1 MLEVLKK
8 VQDAGRRVVGPA
20 VVAALAVSSSA
31 QTPIGPG
38 MITGFEKIGSLQPQ
52 YNLVLDEADQFGVSL
67 DMLWR
72 ANGSSILA
80 VGAMKDDDGQV
91 DAGAIWL
98 IERDQFG
105 VTTGTQKISN
115 LEGGLGNVI
124 GPNNAFGR
132 SLVWIDDLDGDGV
145 EDLAVGAHWDDDG
158 GEEHGAVYILFLNA
172 DMTVKSYQ
180 KISDTQGSF
189 LGHLDFRDRFGR
201 SLAFIGDLDGDGF
214 SDIAVGTEDDDG
226 GPNRGAVWILF
237 LNSDGTVKSY
247 NKISDTQ
254 GFGGELV
261 DGDYF
266 GWAIGDL
273 SDFNGDGIPDIVV
286 TSVRVDAQGG
296 GGGGSGGGSVY
307 LLFLNTNGTV
317 KGYRKVNQAA
327 GGFSQVLMDLDFGY
341 SVARVGDLDANGVID
356 IAVGIPLDSE
366 AASESG
372 AVWVLMLNANG
383 SVIGNAKIIG
393 APGMGLGTQDWF
405 GAAVTTG
412 RDLNGDGIGDIVVG
426 ARFDDDGAL
435 NAGAAYAVL
444 LHGGPVLRFSAEP
457 RAGLPPLSVPFTN
470 LSPAQAGDFVWDFGD
485 STGSMDED
493 PVHEYTA
500 EGTYTVTLEGTGT
513 TGTSLA
519 VATEYVAIDEL
530 IPGCGA
536 NPAGSLTIESGF
548 PGAGDSF
555 TLGIDNPLGS
565 QGVGSFTALFVALS
579 PNGALPCGA
588 PVPGFGMANPGAT
601 GEFLVGVGPT
611 LIAILFGPLWAGT
624 GIPSEI
630 EIAFPNDP
638 TLVGVDIY
646 YQGLIYDP
654 NFFHYGL
661 TDAIASS
668 IRN

>member
-20 VVAALAVSSSA
+20 VVAALAGASSA

-38 MITGFEKIGSLQPQ
+38 MITGFEKIGSLQPE
-52 YNLVLDEADQFGVSL
+52 YNLALDEADQFGASL

-72 ANGSSILA
+72 GDGSSILA
-80 VGAMKDDDGQV
+80 VGAMKDDDGGT
-91 DAGAIWL
+91 DSGAVWL
-98 IERDQFG
+98 IARDAFG

-115 LEGGLGNVI
+115 VEGGLGNVI
-124 GPNNAFGR
+124 TPNSAFGR
-132 SLVWIDDLDGDGV
+132 ALAWIDDLDGDGI
-145 EDLAVGAHWDDDG
+145 EDLAVGAHWDNDG
-158 GEEHGAVYILFLNA
+158 GAEHGAVWILFLNA
-172 DMTVKSYQ
+172 DMTVKAHQ
-180 KISDTQGSF
+180 KISDTQGGF

-201 SLAFIGDLDGDGF
+201 SIAYIGDLDGDTVG
-214 SDIAVGTEDDDG
+214 DIAVGTEDDDG
-226 GPNRGAVWILF
+226 GPNRGAVWIVF
-237 LNSDGTVKSY
+237 LNTDGTVKGF

-254 GFGGELV
+254 GFPGELL

-266 GWAIGDL
+266 GWALGDL
-273 SDFNGDGIPDIVV
+273 SDFNNDGLPDIVA
-286 TSVRVDAQGG
+286 TSVHVDAQ
-296 GGGGSGGGSVY
+296 GGGSGGGSVY
-307 LLFLNTNGTV
+307 LLFLDTDGTV
-317 KGYRKVNQAA
+317 KGYRKVNQVPGA
-327 GGFSQVLMDLDFGY
+327 FNQVLMDLDFGY
-341 SVARVGDLDANGVID
+341 SVARVGDLDGNGAID

-366 AASESG
+366 AANESG
-372 AVWVLMLNANG
+372 AVWILMLNANG

-470 LSPAQAGDFVWDFGD
+470 ESPAQAGDFVWDFGD
-485 STGSMDED
+485 SGSSMDED
-493 PVHEYTA
+493 PLHEYTA
-500 EGTYTVTLEGTGT
+500 EGTYTVTLGGTGP

-519 VATEYVAIDEL
+519 VAEQYVAVDEL
-530 IPGCGA
+530 LPGCGA
-536 NPAGSLTIESGF
+536 NPAGSLTIEDGF
-548 PGAGDSF
+548 PGIGETF

-565 QGVGSFTALFVALS
+565 QSVGSFTALFVSVA

-588 PVPGFGMANPGAT
+588 PVPGFGMSAPGAN

-624 GIPSEI
+624 GIPSEVP
-630 EIAFPNDP
+630 IAFPNDP
-638 TLVGVDIY
+638 TLVGIDIF

-661 TDAIASS
+661 TQAIASS